1 MYINNNNILQLSEF
15 YSTSQMYVYSH
26 LKLEMTWIWYIV
38 YVANGTVNIYIVSIY
53 FSAVL
58 EGKYDPENEIS
69 PLFLQRWKC
78 FQGVNAK
85 KLEILKGKGVYFDE
99 ANFEKFRGE
108 GET

>member
-1 MYINNNNILQLSEF
+1 M
-15 YSTSQMYVYSH
+15 
-26 LKLEMTWIWYIV
+26 
-38 YVANGTVNIYIVSIY
+38 SIY

-99 ANFEKFRGE
+99 ANFGKFRGE